1 MEMAARAKKKG
12 SKPERGGKAV
22 QQAASNSNLVQE
34 LLNIMD
40 KYPTLDDTAA
50 REILNTVRKRDDTTL
65 ISAKSFKGQEIHHL
79 LGYAEMDRIINKLS
93 IEDAVD
99 FFKYLD
105 DQGIQIGS
113 STGNLE
119 DSGLLQK
126 AHRAPGELGS
136 AHMGT
141 GGRLIKWP
149 DDVDI
154 PTDFK
159 SARQAFE
166 TRVLPQAVL
175 GSALGQFGDD
185 PGKKYLETNLRN
197 NAAFLKYAEDN
208 GVDPEEL
215 INTIRQKNI
224 DVTTGRANNN
234 TRLMARFLNKESE
247 LVNTVSTQFNKAGN
261 AAQALT
267 KLEGMGILANGA
279 DTFKKL
285 VNGGPQA
292 ISAEDFVDKTVE
304 GLRAIPGQARE
315 ALRMYNNLP
324 RPVKLGIKTL
334 PILGSVPSALAV
346 EQDQADYDKEI
357 AANPKDKSL
366 YISKASNFLAG
377 WGDRGT
383 VASFGLGSPLTE
395 PISTGAGLAEIG
407 VNGAREGV
415 KLATNPAHRQHR
427 RAQLQVLQDDT
438 KQKNRDEENMS
449 WRNNNALM
457 MNQAFPVNGENLGI

>member
-22 QQAASNSNLVQE
+22 QQAASNSNLVTE

-126 AHRAPGELGS
+126 AHRGSGELAS

-159 SARQAFE
+159 SARTAFE

-175 GSALGQFGDD
+175 GSALGQFSDN
-185 PGKKYLETNLRN
+185 PGKQYLETNLRN
-197 NAAFLKYAEDN
+197 NAAFLKYAQDN

-215 INTIRQKNI
+215 LGTIRQKNI

-247 LVNTVSTQFNKAGN
+247 LVNTVATQFNKTGDV
-261 AAQALT
+261 AQGLADLQ
-267 KLEGMGILANGA
+267 KGGILQDAS
-279 DTFKKL
+279 TTLKRL
-285 VNGGPQA
+285 TQQGPSA
-292 ISAEDFVDKTVE
+292 ISAEDFVDRTVQ
-304 GLRAIPGQARE
+304 GLKAVPGQARE
-315 ALRMYNNLP
+315 ALRMFNNLP
-324 RPVKLGIKTL
+324 RPVKTLTYSL
-334 PILGSVPSALAV
+334 PIIGSVPGAWGMD
-346 EQDQADYDKEI
+346 QDQADYDKEI
-357 AANPKDKSL
+357 KANPKDKSL
-366 YISKASNFLAG
+366 HISKGANFLSG

-395 PISTGAGLAEIG
+395 PISTAAGLTEIA
-407 VNGAREGV
+407 VNTGREAV
-415 KLATNPAHRQHR
+415 KLATSPEHRQHR
-427 RAQLQVLQDDT
+427 RAQLQVAQDAT
-438 KQKNRDEENMS
+438 KAHKEKLNNMS
-449 WRNNNALM
+449 WRNNNSLM
-457 MNQAFPVNGENLGI
+457 MNQAFPANAENLGI